1 MNILVI
7 NAGSTSVKFKLYHM
21 DNQTLIAEGNCQ
33 RVGLKDSEIKYVD
46 AAGQKRLFIEDLDNH
61 NAAFTKILQLLTTG
75 DTKVID
81 SISAI
86 DAVGH
91 RISMGGTR
99 FVQTAFV
106 TEELLTVAEELGS
119 IAPLHNPPQVAA
131 VRACQQVFGA
141 GIPMAVGFD
150 TAYHQTMPETSYT
163 YAIPHEYHEK
173 YDVRRFGFH
182 GLSYQFVARRL
193 EELTG
198 SNGGHMVVC
207 HLGGGAS
214 ATAVKH
220 GKSMDNTFGFG
231 TGQGLICGSR
241 AGDFDHVAIGHILQ
255 KSGMSYEEM
264 EEVLHKE
271 SGLLGISGVSSDEKE
286 VEEAAAAG
294 NPRAQLALDMMV
306 QQLKKYIGGYAFEMG
321 GLDTLLFTGGIGEN
335 SDLIRAMTCQGLA
348 SFGILLDE
356 EKNSTMNRREGKI
369 SRPDSRVAIWIIPTN
384 EELVIAQDT
393 ALLLANN
400 KPESK

>member
-21 DNQTLIAEGNCQ
+21 DDQSLIAEGNCQ

-46 AAGQKRLFIEDLDNH
+46 TAGQKQLFIQDLKDH
-61 NAAFTKILQLLTTG
+61 NAAFAKILQLLTTG
-75 DTKVID
+75 NTKVID
-81 SISAI
+81 SISQI

-99 FVQTAFV
+99 FVQTTFV
-106 TEELLTVAEELGS
+106 SQELLTVAEELGS

-131 VRACQQVFGA
+131 IRACQQVFGTA
-141 GIPMAVGFD
+141 IPMTASFD
-150 TAYHQTMPETSYT
+150 TAYHQTMPETSYA
-163 YAIPHEYHEK
+163 YAIPYDYHEK
-173 YDVRRFGFH
+173 YEVRRFGFH

-198 SNGGHMVVC
+198 HNGGHMVVC

-214 ATAVKH
+214 ATAVKN

-255 KSGMSYEEM
+255 KSGMSYAQIEEI
-264 EEVLHKE
+264 LHKQ

-294 NPRAQLALDMMV
+294 NPRAQLALDMMI

-335 SDLIRAMTCQGLA
+335 SDVVRAMTCKGLE
-348 SFGILLDE
+348 SFGVVLDE
-356 EKNSTMNRREGKI
+356 EKNLAMNRKEGKI
-369 SRPDSRVAIWIIPTN
+369 SKPDSKVDIWIIPTN

-393 ALLLANN
+393 ALLLA
-400 KPESK
+400 K